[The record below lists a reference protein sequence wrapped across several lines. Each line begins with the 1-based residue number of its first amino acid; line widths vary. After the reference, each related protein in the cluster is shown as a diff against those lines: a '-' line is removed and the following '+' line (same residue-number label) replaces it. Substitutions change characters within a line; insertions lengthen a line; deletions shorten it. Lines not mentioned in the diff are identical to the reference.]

1 MKTKLILKEDDN
13 QVEEIPE
20 EKLVELNITSFVT
33 DLIKNKWEQVDNIN
47 GILVTTPKDNFEL
60 IDTLKSI
67 IDDEYVHIGQL
78 EKIIQGINPEAVA
91 LDSGDVEIK

>member
-91 LDSGDVEIK
+91 LDSEDVEIK

>member
-20 EKLVELNITSFVT
+20 EKLLELNITSFVT

-47 GILVTTPKDNFEL
+47 GILVTTPKDNLEL

-78 EKIIQGINPEAVA
+78 EKIIQGINPEAIA
-91 LDSGDVEIK
+91 LDSEDVEIK